1 MSVDFTISVSIK
13 DLERLLHV
21 KVVDVEGCGHLIK
34 HLVESLLT
42 QLNCLESL
50 AECMQVDLTNTQRI
64 SYPTKDTLVL
74 HIKWQVEL
82 LHILLE
88 CANRDVVVF
97 HQ

>member
-1 MSVDFTISVSIK
+1 MSVDLTITISVK
-13 DLERLLHV
+13 DLERLLHI
-21 KVVDVEGCGHLIK
+21 KVVNVEGCGHLIK
-34 HLVESLLT
+34 HLIESLLT

-50 AECMQVDLTNTQRI
+50 AEGMQVDLTNTKRI

-74 HIKWQVEL
+74 HVQWQVEL

-88 CANRDVVVF
+88 CADRDVIVF